1 MDGQER
7 RLDRR
12 EGIGVSNFPSIIPED
27 QVQIGVGEGG
37 APVFVSRQ
45 IALVQILHTR
55 YITEGGD
62 IRPVLALYGYKRY
75 AAFLGEGHRLLSELA
90 QELLPSNES
99 GLRAMPTAHGMEGE
113 PVE

>member
-1 MDGQER
+1 M
-7 RLDRR
+7 
-12 EGIGVSNFPSIIPED
+12 SFPSIIPED

-62 IRPVLALYGYKRY
+62 IRPLLALYGYKRY
-75 AAFLGEGHRLLSELA
+75 AAFLDEGHRLLAELA
-90 QELLPSNES
+90 RTLLPSNES
-99 GLRAMPTAHGMEGE
+99 GLRAMPTAHGQEGS
-113 PVE
+113 PID